1 MCEAARVLSVGWA
14 IVGVTLIESE
24 AMADQLRGLLGP
36 SLEAN
41 TSSFAEFLG
50 RAMPDHRLSVPAS
63 ELAPHGTTI
72 IAARY
77 RDGVVMAGD
86 RRATMGSVIAL
97 RDIEKVFGADD
108 SSIIGVA
115 GTAGLAVELVRLFQV
130 ELEHFEK
137 VEGVGLSFEGKANR
151 LGALLR
157 ANLPQAMQGLVVLPL
172 FVGWDERAGRG
183 RLFSYDATG
192 GRYEEQDFCAIGSG
206 ASFARGALKKMH
218 DPQADEFTAVAALL
232 QSLFD
237 AADDDSATSG
247 LDITRGIFPIVMRA
261 SAEGVAKWDDDG
273 VRELAERIVAGRRTR
288 PEGPRGT
295 AL

>member
-1 MCEAARVLSVGWA
+1 
-14 IVGVTLIESE
+14 
-24 AMADQLRGLLGP
+24 MAENLRGLMGP

-50 RAMPDHRLSVPAS
+50 RSMPGHRLHTPAS
-63 ELAPHGTTI
+63 DLSPHGTTI

-77 RDGVVMAGD
+77 RAGVVMAGD

-137 VEGVGLSFEGKANR
+137 IEGIGLSFEGKANR

-157 ANLPQAMQGLVVLPL
+157 ANLTQAMQGLVVLPL
-172 FVGWDERAGRG
+172 FVGWDERAERG

-206 ASFARGALKKMH
+206 ASFARGSLKKMH
-218 DPQADEFTAVAALL
+218 DADADEFTAVAALL

-247 LDITRGIFPIVMRA
+247 LDITRGIFPVVMRA
-261 SAEGVAKWDDDG
+261 SAEGVAKWGEDE
-273 VRELAERIVAGRRTR
+273 VRELAERIVQGRKSR